1 MQNDIVVQKF
11 DSIRN
16 CLKNINDA
24 YPASRAEF
32 LRSYVI
38 QNSIVLDLQ
47 RAVQCSIDVGS
58 HIVRVKKLSVPTDF
72 KDIFEALYQNKL
84 ITKKTKEQM
93 IKMVGFRNIAVHE
106 YKKLDLNII
115 ISIVENNLVDFENYM
130 IEIFN
135 AS

>member
-1 MQNDIVVQKF
+1 VKSDVIMQKF
-11 DSIRN
+11 EAIKN
-16 CLKNINDA
+16 CLKNIKDV
-24 YPASRAEF
+24 YPASREDF

-47 RAVQCSIDVGS
+47 RAVQSSIDVGS
-58 HIVRVKKLSVPTDF
+58 HIVRLKKLSVPTDF
-72 KDIFEALYQNKL
+72 KDVFEALYQNKF
-84 ITKKTKEQM
+84 ISKKTKEQM

-130 IEIFN
+130 TEIFN

>member
-1 MQNDIVVQKF
+1 MKNDVIAQKF
-11 DSIRN
+11 DSIKN
-16 CLKNINDA
+16 CLKNIKDA

-32 LRSYVI
+32 LRSHII

-47 RAVQCSIDVGS
+47 RAVQCSIDIGS
-58 HIVRVKKLSVPTDF
+58 HIVRIKKLSLPTDF

-115 ISIVENNLVDFENYM
+115 ISIVENHLVDFENYM
-130 IEIFN
+130 TEIFN
-135 AS
+135 AL